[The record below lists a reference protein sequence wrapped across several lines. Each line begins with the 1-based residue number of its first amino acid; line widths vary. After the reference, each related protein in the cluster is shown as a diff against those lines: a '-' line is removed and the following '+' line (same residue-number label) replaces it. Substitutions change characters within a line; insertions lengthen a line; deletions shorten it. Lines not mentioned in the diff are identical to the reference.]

1 MNKIKVLM
9 LGPARDVKGGMTS
22 VVNNYFEYGLDKLIN
37 LKYIE
42 TINDK
47 NKMSKILEMLKGF
60 MEFIINISKYDIVHI
75 HMASRISTFR
85 KGIYVRIAKK
95 INKKVIIHIHGAE
108 YRIFFEEC
116 NKRQKK
122 YVRKTLS
129 LADKIIVLSEEWKE
143 YFSNIVD
150 EKKIVVLYNS
160 IILPND
166 FEKNTET
173 HKFLFLGRIGKRKGI
188 YDLIEVIERLLIDY
202 PDIELYVGGDGEI
215 EKVKKIIENK
225 KMKNNVHILGWISG
239 KQREKYLKECTFY
252 VLPSY
257 NEGMPMSVIEGM
269 AYKNIVISTKV
280 GGIPKVIQNKEN
292 GIIIE
297 PGDKEKLYES
307 INLLLNNTELRKK
320 ISNNARITVKEKFNI
335 ENNIK
340 KLIEVYKNE

>member
-1 MNKIKVLM
+1 MNNIKVLM

-42 TINDK
+42 TVNDK
-47 NKMSKILEMLKGF
+47 NRMSKILEMLKGF

-75 HMASRISTFR
+75 HMASRMSTFR

-95 INKKVIIHIHGAE
+95 FNKTVIVHIHGAE

-116 NKRQKK
+116 NKSLKK

-143 YFSNIVD
+143 YFSSIID
-150 EKKIVVLYNS
+150 ERKIIVLYNS
-160 IILPND
+160 ILLPKD

-215 EKVKKIIENK
+215 EKLKKIIENK

-252 VLPSY
+252 ILPSY

-297 PGDKEKLYES
+297 AGNKEELYES
-307 INLLLNNTELRKK
+307 INLLLNNAKLRKK
-320 ISNNARITVKEKFNI
+320 ISDNARTTVKEKFNI